1 MRSSAL
7 ALKIDIA
14 SSVLNM
20 RTLTL
25 WLCAAC
31 PTFVLG
37 QTPAISQ
44 GGVLNAASFEPSQA
58 VARGSLV
65 SIFGT
70 DLAGGL
76 TSASSIPLSTTL
88 ADVSVTFNGIS
99 APVLFVSPGQI
110 NAQIPWEVLGAGASS
125 GTATAIVRRGATSS
139 QPREFQIAPFSPGI
153 FSVQFGVGNA
163 IAVNPDGSLAA
174 PENSIMGLR
183 TQPAKIGDT
192 IILYANGLG
201 VTDPPGRTANN
212 SLDAV
217 RRTTTTPT
225 VLIGGV
231 EAQVPFSGL
240 APEFVGVNQLNVVV
254 PAGVAPGVVPIQ
266 LRMGDIT
273 TTDRVTIAIRGP

>member
-1 MRSSAL
+1 
-7 ALKIDIA
+7 
-14 SSVLNM
+14 M

-25 WLCAAC
+25 WFCAAC
-31 PTFVLG
+31 PSLVLA
-37 QTPAISQ
+37 QIPAISE
-44 GGVLNAASFEPSQA
+44 GGILNGASFAPGQA

-88 ADVSVTFNGIS
+88 ADVSVTFNGMA
-99 APVLFVSPGQI
+99 APILFVSPGQI
-110 NAQIPWEVLGAGASS
+110 NAQIPWEVLGGGASS
-125 GTATAIVRRGATSS
+125 GMATAIVRRGGASS
-139 QPREFQIAPFSPGI
+139 QPRDFQIAPFSPGI

-174 PENSIMGLR
+174 PENSIMGVR
-183 TQPAKIGDT
+183 TQPARIGDT
-192 IILYANGLG
+192 IIVYANGLG

-212 SLDAV
+212 SVDAL
-217 RRTTTTPT
+217 RRTTTVPT

-254 PAGVAPGVVPIQ
+254 PSGVMPGVVPIQ
-266 LRMGDIT
+266 LRMGGIT
-273 TTDRVTIAIRGP
+273 TTDQVTIAIRAP